1 MTDAQKELIVRL
13 EQLATFKGLLPYY
26 TKPTTGIPATDLAE
40 AVQAALTAAG
50 TALQPSDIS
59 QLESDVQALQALIES
74 DQDGAIN
81 KFNEI
86 VTFLANIT
94 DSSTLEGIVSGIN
107 TSIGQKYTKP
117 STGIPA
123 TDLAQGVQDSL
134 ALANSALQSHQDI
147 SGKAEKSE
155 MSVSDGTGNDADKV
169 TITLKTGTSATV
181 LKSHQDISGKV
192 DKVTGK
198 GLSTNDYS
206 DADKAKVDALAY
218 ATDSDIQSLF
228 T

>member
-1 MTDAQKELIVRL
+1 MTDAQKALIVRL

-26 TKPTTGIPATDLAE
+26 TKPTAGIPATDMTE
-40 AVQAALTAAG
+40 AVQTALTAAG

-94 DSSTLEGIVSGIN
+94 DSSTLEGIVNGIN

-134 ALANSALQSHQDI
+134 ALANSALQNHQDI

-155 MSVSDGTGNDADKV
+155 MSVVDGTGDDADKV
-169 TITLKTGTSATV
+169 TITLKTGTSTTV

-192 DKVTGK
+192 DKITGK

-206 DADKAKVDALAY
+206 DADKAKVDALVY

-228 T
+228 A

>member
-1 MTDAQKELIVRL
+1 M
-13 EQLATFKGLLPYY
+13 
-26 TKPTTGIPATDLAE
+26 
-40 AVQAALTAAG
+40 
-50 TALQPSDIS
+50 
-59 QLESDVQALQALIES
+59 QALIES

-94 DSSTLEGIVSGIN
+94 DSSTLEGIVNGIN

-134 ALANSALQSHQDI
+134 ALANSALQNHQDI

-155 MSVSDGTGNDADKV
+155 MSVVDGTGDDADKV
-169 TITLKTGTSATV
+169 TITLKTGTSTTV

-192 DKVTGK
+192 DKITGK

-206 DADKAKVDALAY
+206 DADKAKVDALVY

-228 T
+228 A